1 MGILDRLSHMASRSE
16 TLRSLEKFFTRDVL
30 DIHGVAELLG
40 MRRSSVNTLIS
51 QPSSRF
57 PEPLYELR
65 GKNRHPLRLWWA
77 ADVEAWAA
85 ARPSSSSGRSRG

>member
-1 MGILDRLSHMASRSE
+1 MAILGRLSHMASRSE
-16 TLRSLEKFFTRDVL
+16 TLRLLERFFSRDVL

-51 QPSSRF
+51 QPSNRF

-65 GKNRHPLRLWWA
+65 GKNRHPLRLWWK
-77 ADVEAWAA
+77 ADIEAWAS
-85 ARPSSSSGRSRG
+85 ARPSSSLGKK

>member
-1 MGILDRLSHMASRSE
+1 MAILDRLSHMASRSE
-16 TLRSLEKFFTRDVL
+16 TLRSLEKFFSRDVL

-51 QPSSRF
+51 QPSSGF

-65 GKNRHPLRLWWA
+65 GPQRHPLRLWWK
-77 ADVEAWAA
+77 ADVEAWAE
-85 ARPSSSSGRSRG
+85 ARPSSSSGKK